1 VKRIFFVLILIF
13 NSHLVFAESASDSLA
28 KQLSRVVT
36 FSSDFTQE
44 VLGDK
49 DEVLQHSVGKM
60 QFNRPSLFY
69 WHVVSPSPQT
79 MWYRNSTLIV
89 YDPEL
94 AQATSKK
101 VYSTKDPSL
110 LPLMLL
116 TGDAALVLKNF
127 SVEFVEKKYILKPI
141 SDGKDTLL
149 IGVIL
154 ILNSD
159 GAIREIQYQTTLGQ
173 KTKIT
178 FEHVTVNKKLD
189 QAIFFDP
196 LPVDTD
202 IVHVE

>member
-1 VKRIFFVLILIF
+1 MKRQFFFLVLIF
-13 NSHLVFAESASDSLA
+13 NFHLAFAESPSDSLA
-28 KQLSRVVT
+28 KQLSHVVT

-44 VLGDK
+44 VLGEK
-49 DEVLQHSVGKM
+49 DEVLQHSVGSM

-79 MWYRNSTLIV
+79 MWYRNNTLIV

-94 AQATSKK
+94 AQATLKK
-101 VYSTKDPSL
+101 VYSKKDPSL

-116 TGDAALVLKNF
+116 TGDAASVLKNF
-127 SVEFVEKKYILKPI
+127 SVEFVDKKYILKPI
-141 SDGKDTLL
+141 PDEKDTLL

-154 ILNSD
+154 MLNSD
-159 GAIREIQYQTTLGQ
+159 GAVREIQYQTTLGQ

-178 FEHVTVNKKLD
+178 FEHVIVNKKLD
-189 QAIFFDP
+189 QAIFFEQ
-196 LPVDTD
+196 LPKDTD

>member
-1 VKRIFFVLILIF
+1 MKRLFFLFTLLF
-13 NSHLVFAESASDSLA
+13 NFHLAYAESASDSLA
-28 KQLSRVVT
+28 KQLSHVIT

-44 VLGDK
+44 VLGEK

-79 MWYRNSTLIV
+79 MWYRNNTLIV

-101 VYSTKDPSL
+101 VYSKKDPSL

-116 TGDAALVLKNF
+116 TGDAASVLKNF
-127 SVEFVEKKYILKPI
+127 SVEFIEQRYILKPK
-141 SDGKDTLL
+141 SAEKDALL

-154 ILNSD
+154 ELNLD
-159 GAIREIQYQTTLGQ
+159 GAVREIQYQTTLGQ

-178 FEHVTVNKKLD
+178 FEHVNVNKKLD
-189 QAIFFDP
+189 QAIFFEQ
-196 LPVDTD
+196 LPKGTD
-202 IVHVE
+202 IVNVE

>member
-1 VKRIFFVLILIF
+1 MKRQFFFLVLIF
-13 NSHLVFAESASDSLA
+13 NFHLAFAESASDSLA
-28 KQLSRVVT
+28 KQLSHVVT

-44 VLGDK
+44 VLGEK
-49 DEVLQHSVGKM
+49 GEVLQHSVGSM

-79 MWYRNSTLIV
+79 MWYRNNTLIV

-101 VYSTKDPSL
+101 VYSKKDPSL

-116 TGDAALVLKNF
+116 TGDAASVLKNF
-127 SVEFVEKKYILKPI
+127 SVEFVDKKYILKPI
-141 SDGKDTLL
+141 PDEKDTLL

-154 ILNSD
+154 MLNSD
-159 GAIREIQYQTTLGQ
+159 GAVREIQYQTTLGQ

-178 FEHVTVNKKLD
+178 FEHVNVNKKLD
-189 QAIFFDP
+189 KAIFFEP
-196 LPVDTD
+196 LPKDTD